1 MPPRQSSARA
11 SRSANVAETVWTDLR
26 GPLLG
31 FIARRVP
38 TPYDAEDIL
47 QDVLLRIHRNADEL
61 QSVDRVTSWVY
72 RIATNSIAD
81 HYRRPIRRELP
92 FGHADDVP
100 GIDGP
105 IESGGREPRTTLA
118 GCVGPLV
125 ANLPEPYRQALEV
138 TELQRITQADAAAR
152 LGLSVSGMKSRVQR
166 GRGQLKDLLLECCE
180 IELDSRSAVAD
191 IRPRSAN
198 CSTCA
203 ES

>member
-81 HYRRPIRRELP
+81 HSRRP
-92 FGHADDVP
+92 
-100 GIDGP
+100 GP
-105 IESGGREPRTTLA
+105 
-118 GCVGPLV
+118 
-125 ANLPEPYRQALEV
+125 AL
-138 TELQRITQADAAAR
+138 
-152 LGLSVSGMKSRVQR
+152 
-166 GRGQLKDLLLECCE
+166 
-180 IELDSRSAVAD
+180 
-191 IRPRSAN
+191 
-198 CSTCA
+198 
-203 ES
+203 